1 MQFKIKELMFFF
13 LTFLGGSYAGNWII
27 DFFNL
32 NQTTGVLG
40 YLMTAFVPALF
51 IWIIWKKW
59 IQKAAGTK

>member
-1 MQFKIKELMFFF
+1 MQFKLKELLFFF
-13 LTFLGGSYAGNWII
+13 LTFLVGSYAGSWVIS
-27 DFFNL
+27 FFNL

-51 IWIIWKKW
+51 MWIIWKKW